1 MADRA
6 MTVACTTHDARVRAA
21 DLADEF
27 HLPLENADEILAP
40 GGARLLVGV
49 DAVALEVA
57 GFGRPLRV
65 DFISPRL
72 DYRLRRGGRE
82 QLLQACGVPRNA
94 GVSLVDGTGGFGI
107 DAFVLAHAGA
117 RVTVLER
124 HPIVF
129 ALLRDAHLRAK
140 REPKLAEAAARMQ
153 LVHADA
159 IEWLAVEQRADVV
172 YLDPMFPARR
182 KSALV
187 KRPMRMLE
195 AMVDDERAERLLS
208 AAIGSAERRV
218 VLKRPLRGPLVP
230 LARDTSYSL
239 QGRSVRFDVYELP

>member
-1 MADRA
+1 
-6 MTVACTTHDARVRAA
+6 MTVAYTTHDARVRAA

-208 AAIGSAERRV
+208 AAIGSAGRRV
-218 VLKRPLRGPLVP
+218 VLKRPLRGALVP
-230 LARDTSYSL
+230 LARDASYSL

>member
-6 MTVACTTHDARVRAA
+6 MTIAPRTHDARMRAA
-21 DLADEF
+21 DLAEEF
-27 HLPLENADEILAP
+27 HLPLQHADETLAP
-40 GGARLLVGV
+40 GGARLLVEE
-49 DAVALEVA
+49 DAIELEVA

-65 DFISPRL
+65 DFTSPRL
-72 DYRLRRGGRE
+72 AYRLRSGGRE
-82 QLLQACGVPRNA
+82 QLLHACGVPRIA

-124 HPIVF
+124 HPLVF
-129 ALLRDAHLRAK
+129 ALLRDAHLRAT

-159 IEWLAVEQRADVV
+159 VEWLAVEQRADVV
-172 YLDPMFPARR
+172 YLDPMFPPRR

-187 KRPMRMLE
+187 KRPMQMLE
-195 AMVDDERAERLLS
+195 AMVDDETAERLLS
-208 AAIGSAERRV
+208 AAIGSAGRRV
-218 VLKRPLRGPLVP
+218 VLKRPLRGAVVP
-230 LARDTSYSL
+230 LARDASFSL

>member
-27 HLPLENADEILAP
+27 HLPLENADETLAP

-208 AAIGSAERRV
+208 AAIGSAGRRV
-218 VLKRPLRGPLVP
+218 VLKRPLRGALVP
-230 LARDTSYSL
+230 LARDASYSL

>member
-208 AAIGSAERRV
+208 AAIGSAGRRV
-218 VLKRPLRGPLVP
+218 VLKRPLRGALVP
-230 LARDTSYSL
+230 LARDASYSL

>member
-6 MTVACTTHDARVRAA
+6 MTVAYTTHDARVRAA

-195 AMVDDERAERLLS
+195 AMADDERAERLLS
-208 AAIGSAERRV
+208 AAIGSAGRRV
-218 VLKRPLRGPLVP
+218 VLKRPLRGALVP
-230 LARDTSYSL
+230 LARDASYSL

>member
-6 MTVACTTHDARVRAA
+6 MTVAYTTHDARARAA

-208 AAIGSAERRV
+208 AAIGSAGRRV
-218 VLKRPLRGPLVP
+218 VLKRPLRGAVVP
-230 LARDTSYSL
+230 LARDASFSL